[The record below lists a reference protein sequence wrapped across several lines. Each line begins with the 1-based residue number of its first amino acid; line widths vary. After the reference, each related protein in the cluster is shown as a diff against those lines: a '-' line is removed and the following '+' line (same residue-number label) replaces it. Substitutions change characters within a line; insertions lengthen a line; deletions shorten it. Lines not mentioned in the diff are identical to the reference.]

1 MTCNALNGRSL
12 GLAGI
17 GSVVVAPPGDAA
29 HYSRHTKGAVPWS
42 DAWDQPDRLVD
53 ALIAHGEAQGEPPV
67 LIHGRLTTIGEI
79 EGWVQPLATTRQVI
93 AVEMQGHGR
102 MADTDGPRR
111 LPR

>member
-1 MTCNALNGRSL
+1 MKPVSSGYADVNS
-12 GLAGI
+12 I
-17 GSVVVAPPGDAA
+17 
-29 HYSRHTKGAVPWS
+29 
-42 DAWDQPDRLVD
+42 RLYHE
-53 ALIAHGEAQGEPPV
+53 IHGQGEPLV
-67 LIHGRLTTIGEI
+67 LIHGRLTKIGEI